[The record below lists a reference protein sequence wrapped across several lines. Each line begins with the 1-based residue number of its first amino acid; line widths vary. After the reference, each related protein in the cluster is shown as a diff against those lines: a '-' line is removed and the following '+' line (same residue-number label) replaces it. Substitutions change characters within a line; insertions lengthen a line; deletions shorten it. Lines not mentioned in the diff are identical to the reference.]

1 MRSQQCFI
9 RHPDEIP
16 LELQVMEADGQFA
29 NPPMPLGLVCKSAAM
44 LATGQQVCINIG
56 DLAHTAAITGH
67 IEWCHAQRDHYELH
81 IRFANDEHAQRM
93 RMFEQVCHI
102 RRYRQWVQDQQG
114 RSLSEDEAALEWIA
128 KYAAL
133 FPSNHL

>member
-1 MRSQQCFI
+1 MSSQQRFI

-16 LELQVMEADGQFA
+16 LELQLIDAREDSA
-29 NPPMPLGLVCKSAAM
+29 PPSMPLSLVCKSAAM
-44 LATGQQVCINIG
+44 LATGQQVSINISE
-56 DLAHTAAITGH
+56 LAHASAIRGQ
-67 IEWCHAQRDHYELH
+67 IEWCHAHHDHYELH

-133 FPSNHL
+133 FPSNNL

>member
-1 MRSQQCFI
+1 MNNQPCFI

-16 LELQVMEADGQFA
+16 LEVQVVEHSCDTA
-29 NPPMPLGLVCKSAAM
+29 NTPMPLGLVCRSAAM
-44 LATGQQVCINIG
+44 LATGQQVNISIR
-56 DLAHTAAITGH
+56 DNAHTPAITGQ
-67 IEWCHAQRDHYELH
+67 IEWCRAHQDHYELH

-102 RRYRQWVQDQQG
+102 RYYRQWVQDQQG
-114 RSLSEDEAALEWIA
+114 RTLSEDEAALEWIA

-133 FPSNHL
+133 FPSNNL

>member
-1 MRSQQCFI
+1 MRNQQRFI

-16 LELQVMEADGQFA
+16 LELQVVEAVCDSA
-29 NPPMPLGLVCKSAAM
+29 HLSMPLGLLCRSAAM
-44 LATGQQVCINIG
+44 LATGQQVSISTG
-56 DLAHTAAITGH
+56 DLAHAAAITGK
-67 IEWCHAQRDHYELH
+67 IEWCRAHLDHYELH
-81 IRFANDEHAQRM
+81 IRFTSDEHAQRM

-102 RRYRQWVQDQQG
+102 RRYRQWVQEQQG

-133 FPSNHL
+133 FPSNNL